1 MNVTQLRA
9 FVSVVDLGSFS
20 AAARQAGV
28 SQPAVTMQI
37 KALES
42 DLGATLLERRY
53 HRVELTEAGHALLP
67 HARSVLEDLTNARD
81 DISALSNT
89 VTGRL
94 TIVASTTPGDFII
107 PRVLGSFLKEHS
119 QVQVEIAVRD
129 SADAVAAVEEGYADL
144 GVCGAESESNK
155 VVFEEVGC
163 DEIIVIACPSHELTS
178 RVAVPYADLVVQ
190 DWVVRE
196 PGSGTGRMAR
206 HALAERRIDSEEL
219 RVMVELGSADAVV
232 SAVEGGLGIAMV
244 SSCAAEKAL
253 ALGTVVRIDM
263 AGDPI
268 VRSFFTALPKST
280 ATRAAAAFAQ
290 HLHETVSL
298 AGSPVFSCR

>member
-1 MNVTQLRA
+1 
-9 FVSVVDLGSFS
+9 
-20 AAARQAGV
+20 
-28 SQPAVTMQI
+28 
-37 KALES
+37 
-42 DLGATLLERRY
+42 
-53 HRVELTEAGHALLP
+53 
-67 HARSVLEDLTNARD
+67 LTNARD
-81 DISALSNT
+81 DISALAHT

-94 TIVASTTPGDFII
+94 TIVASTTPGDYII
-107 PRVLGSFLKEHS
+107 PRVLGTFLQEHS

-129 SADAVAAVEEGYADL
+129 SADAVAAVEEGHADL
-144 GVCGAESESNK
+144 GVCGAESASNK
-155 VVFEEVGC
+155 VVFEEVGR
-163 DEIIVIACPSHELTS
+163 DEIIVIGAPSHEFAG
-178 RVAVPYADLVVQ
+178 RAEVPFAELVVQ

-263 AGDPI
+263 AGDSI
-268 VRSFFTALPKST
+268 VRPFFTVLPKTT
-280 ATRAAAAFAQ
+280 ASRAAAAFAQ
-290 HLHETVSL
+290 HLHQTVSR
-298 AGSPVFSCR
+298 AESPVFSCR